1 MSALTKFHSTRLSI
15 QELLSGRIRLQRYGL
30 FLKLKYLYPNKMQ
43 INFYFNN
50 TGAKKQNNVVIFDF
64 LYRPFVVTLLTVTE
78 W

>member
-1 MSALTKFHSTRLSI
+1 
-15 QELLSGRIRLQRYGL
+15 
-30 FLKLKYLYPNKMQ
+30 MQ